1 MNLFALLISLI
12 RSLFASAPATVPV
25 PAERWSLPARLT
37 EDELET
43 LRLADMIDVVLRDL
57 LTDQITEMAGDT
69 FELAILNTGHAN
81 LEVTGLRHTVI
92 NAFTKEAGRYL
103 DNIGVDLTKLSVEHI
118 YTGSTAQ
125 FVTVTAGVTYCPVIR
140 LTQVN

>member
-12 RSLFASAPATVPV
+12 RSLFASAPATVPA
-25 PAERWSLPARLT
+25 PLWSLPARLT

-43 LRLADMIDVVLRDL
+43 LRLADMVNAVLRDL
-57 LTDQITEMAGDT
+57 LTDQITEMTGDE

-81 LEVTGLRHTVI
+81 REITGLRHTVI
-92 NAFTKEAGRYL
+92 HAFTMEAGRYL

-118 YTGSTAQ
+118 YTGITAQ
-125 FVTVTAGVTYCPVIR
+125 FVTVTDGVGYCPVIR
-140 LTQVN
+140 ITQVN

>member
-12 RSLFASAPATVPV
+12 RSLFASAPATVPA

-57 LTDQITEMAGDT
+57 LTDRVAEMTGDT
-69 FELAILNTGHAN
+69 FELAILNTGHDD
-81 LEVTGLRHTVI
+81 LEITGLRHTVI

-118 YTGSTAQ
+118 YTGITAQ
-125 FVTVTAGVTYCPVIR
+125 FVTVTDGVGYCPVIR
-140 LTQVN
+140 ITQVN